1 MLKSLIFI
9 STRVATSVCF
19 FFFRV
24 FLHVSP
30 MDWDSL
36 VFAIPI
42 QEITTL
48 KALRSK
54 AYVCNLLIAGIA
66 GLNPAEDMDVR
77 LLSFLCVILVK
88 AFATYW
94 SLYQRSLTWCV
105 CVCVC
110 VCNFV
115 WCRNTTSDA
124 SQARFEVLRLKKNA
138 KRDTRE
144 HPVSSW

>member
-1 MLKSLIFI
+1 MV
-9 STRVATSVCF
+9 STRVGTCLFF

-42 QEITTL
+42 QEIATL

-54 AYVCNLLIAGIA
+54 AYFCNLLIAGIA
-66 GLNPAEDMDVR
+66 GLNPAEDRDVL

-88 AFATYW
+88 ASATYW

-110 VCNFV
+110 VRARVCNFV

-124 SQARFEVLRLKKNA
+124 SQARFELLRLKKNA
-138 KRDTRE
+138 KKETRE